1 MNPAWH
7 NPQTYVGT
15 GRDKATAWQ
24 YQRRGWSDLLLEF
37 FADAFCRDDVVHA
50 IATRTPEEMLSRGYE
65 IWQGVER
72 RTDLE
77 DALGPD
83 GINRDKHL
91 GLALIELAKKAGF
104 TIAETRELVR
114 GISRRTSPGPRLQF
128 MARKKLLEVEE
139 RIAEAERMRGVLQ
152 KMTRCECPT
161 FEECTR
167 TGC

>member
-1 MNPAWH
+1 MAH
-7 NPQTYVGT
+7 RIGEV
-15 GRDKATAWQ
+15 A
-24 YQRRGWSDLLLEF
+24 QRAG
-37 FADAFCRDDVVHA
+37 
-50 IATRTPEEMLSRGYE
+50 IATSAIRYYE
-65 IWQGVER
+65 KEGLILKADRQGNARVYGSDIFDR
-72 RTDLE
+72 
-77 DALGPD
+77 
-83 GINRDKHL
+83 
-91 GLALIELAKKAGF
+91 LALIELAKKAGF

-152 KMTRCECPT
+152 KMTRCACPT

>member
-1 MNPAWH
+1 MTHRIGEVA
-7 NPQTYVGT
+7 
-15 GRDKATAWQ
+15 
-24 YQRRGWSDLLLEF
+24 QRAG
-37 FADAFCRDDVVHA
+37 
-50 IATRTPEEMLSRGYE
+50 IATSAIRYYE
-65 IWQGVER
+65 KEGLILKADRQGNARVYGSDIFDR
-72 RTDLE
+72 
-77 DALGPD
+77 
-83 GINRDKHL
+83 
-91 GLALIELAKKAGF
+91 LALIELAKKAGF

>member
-1 MNPAWH
+1 VAH
-7 NPQTYVGT
+7 RIGEV
-15 GRDKATAWQ
+15 A
-24 YQRRGWSDLLLEF
+24 QRAG
-37 FADAFCRDDVVHA
+37 
-50 IATRTPEEMLSRGYE
+50 IATSAIRYYE
-65 IWQGVER
+65 KEGLILKADRQGNARVYGSDIFDR
-72 RTDLE
+72 
-77 DALGPD
+77 
-83 GINRDKHL
+83 
-91 GLALIELAKKAGF
+91 LALIELAKKAGF

>member
-1 MNPAWH
+1 VAH
-7 NPQTYVGT
+7 RIGEV
-15 GRDKATAWQ
+15 A
-24 YQRRGWSDLLLEF
+24 QRAG
-37 FADAFCRDDVVHA
+37 
-50 IATRTPEEMLSRGYE
+50 IATSAIRYYE
-65 IWQGVER
+65 KEGLILKADRQGNARVYGSDIFDR
-72 RTDLE
+72 
-77 DALGPD
+77 
-83 GINRDKHL
+83 
-91 GLALIELAKKAGF
+91 LALIGLAKKAGF

>member
-1 MNPAWH
+1 MAH
-7 NPQTYVGT
+7 RIGEV
-15 GRDKATAWQ
+15 A
-24 YQRRGWSDLLLEF
+24 QRAG
-37 FADAFCRDDVVHA
+37 
-50 IATRTPEEMLSRGYE
+50 IATSAIRYYE
-65 IWQGVER
+65 KEGLILKADRQGNARVYGSDIFDR
-72 RTDLE
+72 
-77 DALGPD
+77 
-83 GINRDKHL
+83 
-91 GLALIELAKKAGF
+91 LALIGLAKKAGF

-152 KMTRCECPT
+152 KMTGCECPT

>member
-1 MNPAWH
+1 VTHRIGEVA
-7 NPQTYVGT
+7 
-15 GRDKATAWQ
+15 
-24 YQRRGWSDLLLEF
+24 QRAG
-37 FADAFCRDDVVHA
+37 
-50 IATRTPEEMLSRGYE
+50 IATSAIRYYE
-65 IWQGVER
+65 KEGLILKADRQGNARVYGSDIFDR
-72 RTDLE
+72 
-77 DALGPD
+77 
-83 GINRDKHL
+83 
-91 GLALIELAKKAGF
+91 LALIELAKKAGF